1 MSFSIQLVKYK
12 VMKAYGKAK
21 VGLSE
26 STPVMQQ
33 STLHNSILKKY
44 SHTCTNIYEKDLLWQ
59 CNSKRKKSKKTVQ

>member
-26 STPVMQQ
+26 STPLMQQ
-33 STLHNSILKKY
+33 STLYNSILKKY
-44 SHTCTNIYEKDLLWQ
+44 SHTCTKYMKKIYFG
-59 CNSKRKKSKKTVQ
+59 NVIARGKK